1 MKKFFQLICSFFVAL
16 AFNACVEDF
25 KIGDKFLEK
34 AKGED
39 VTKDT
44 YIGKA

>member
-25 KIGDKFLEK
+25 KIGDKFMQTNYEFTWWKYL
-34 AKGED
+34 GE
-39 VTKDT
+39 
-44 YIGKA
+44 